1 MGIVNAGIHRVAL
14 FAVAP
19 GAIRAIA
26 YESSVF
32 GLTLHS

>member
-19 GAIRAIA
+19 GAIAFA
-26 YESSVF
+26 SSVF